1 MRKPNLL
8 PSLSYSRL
16 ALLGFAVVLTVLALL
31 TIPAQPVSAQAGCNG
46 YIYCTTWGY
55 AEGCC
60 LSGGAYHSRQKRT
73 CTDGIGHYCT
83 QYKCLTGPCAF

>member
-8 PSLSYSRL
+8 SSLSRTRL
-16 ALLGFAVVLTVLALL
+16 ALLGLAVLLTVLAL
-31 TIPAQPVSAQAGCNG
+31 IPAQPVAAQAGCNG

-60 LSGGAYHSRQKRT
+60 FTTSGYHGRQKRD
-73 CTDGIGHYCT
+73 CTDGAGHFCT
-83 QYKCLTGPCAF
+83 QYRCTSGPCAF